1 MQIAF
6 GMNRRKNYYQKY
18 MSLILHR
25 SKYQYK
31 SHSNPQKKVRV
42 AFAIFLYIERIST
55 ATRWRFFIIVI
66 LKYLLNRYLNALAT
80 ILIQRPAEY

>member
-1 MQIAF
+1 MQLAF

-18 MSLILHR
+18 MSLVSLR

-31 SHSNPQKKVRV
+31 SRSIPQKRVRV

-55 ATRWRFFIIVI
+55 ATRWSFFIIVI
-66 LKYLLNRYLNALAT
+66 LKYLLNHYLDAHAT